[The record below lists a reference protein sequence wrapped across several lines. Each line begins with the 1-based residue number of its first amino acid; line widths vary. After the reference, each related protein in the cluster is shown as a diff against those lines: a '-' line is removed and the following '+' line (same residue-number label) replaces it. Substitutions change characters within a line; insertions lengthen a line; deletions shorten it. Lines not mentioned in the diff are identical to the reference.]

1 MDKAVLGVGILI
13 ILAAIWIVVKPQVC
27 VKMMGFLA
35 RGRMVYL
42 VGLLRLAIG
51 GLLLVSAREC
61 GRVWIVIALGVLF
74 LISGALIFIVRLD
87 RIKATLTWLS
97 KRSAMAI
104 RLMALVPVAI
114 GAVIIWACCAAPA

>member
-1 MDKAVLGVGILI
+1 MDKAVLVVGILI
-13 ILAAIWIVVKPQVC
+13 IFAAIWFAVKPQVC

-42 VGLLRLAIG
+42 IGLLRLAIG
-51 GLLLVSAREC
+51 GLLLVSATYCE
-61 GRVWIVIALGVLF
+61 RVWVVIALGVLF
-74 LISGALIFIVRLD
+74 LISGTFVFVVRLD

-97 KRSAMAI
+97 KRSALTI
-104 RLMALVPVAI
+104 RLMALLPIAI

>member
-13 ILAAIWIVVKPQVC
+13 ILAAIWIAVKPQVC

-51 GLLLVSAREC
+51 GLLLVSATYC

-74 LISGALIFIVRLD
+74 LISGTLVFIVRLD
-87 RIKATLTWLS
+87 RIKATLTWFS
-97 KRSAMAI
+97 KRSMITI
-104 RLMALVPVAI
+104 RLMALVPILI
-114 GAVIIWACCAAPA
+114 GAVIIWACCTAPV

>member
-13 ILAAIWIVVKPQVC
+13 ILAAIWIAVKPQVC
-27 VKMMGFLA
+27 VKMMGFFA

-42 VGLLRLAIG
+42 VGLLRLAVG

-61 GRVWIVIALGVLF
+61 GHVWVVIALGVLF

-87 RIKATLTWLS
+87 RIKTTLTWFS
-97 KRSAMAI
+97 KRPMVTI
-104 RLMALVPVAI
+104 RLMALLPIAI
-114 GAVIIWACCAAPA
+114 GAVIIWACCTASV

>member
-13 ILAAIWIVVKPQVC
+13 ILAAVWIIVKPQVC

-42 VGLLRLAIG
+42 VGLLRLAVG

-61 GRVWIVIALGVLF
+61 GHVWVVIALGVLF

-87 RIKATLTWLS
+87 RIKTTLTWFS
-97 KRSAMAI
+97 KRSMVTI
-104 RLMALVPVAI
+104 RLMTLLPIAI
-114 GAVIIWACCAAPA
+114 GAVIIWACCAASV

>member
-13 ILAAIWIVVKPQVC
+13 ILAAIWIAVKPQIC
-27 VKMMGFLA
+27 IKMMVFFA

-42 VGLLRLAIG
+42 VGLLRLAVG

-61 GRVWIVIALGVLF
+61 GRVWVVIALGVLF
-74 LISGALIFIVRLD
+74 LISGTLVFVVRLE
-87 RIKATLTWLS
+87 RIKATLTWIS
-97 KRSAMAI
+97 KRSMLTI
-104 RLMALVPVAI
+104 RLMALLPIAI